1 MQTIATTTL
10 ERRTVF
16 DMLPMPAYI
25 KNVDLVYT
33 HANDA
38 LCTLLGTSV
47 DEIVGRTA
55 ADLNPTDW
63 SWHEDTD
70 RRLLASGGVAS
81 YELNLHPPGREP
93 IRGELFKIRLDDADS
108 VPVGLL
114 GVVIDRTQQFNA
126 EQHLVESQTL
136 HRLVVESISDA
147 VMLLDGAGRF
157 TFVAPNIG
165 AIFGIGVDEAMARGG
180 LAELVSCEGC
190 PLHDLPRDR
199 ESVNVECFAILAD
212 GSRRELLL
220 SAKPIEIG
228 ASRWLVTCR
237 DVTERVEAANRLKSS
252 MIKTVQAL
260 CATVERRDPYVVG
273 HQDRVADLALAI
285 GRRMGLDENRLEG
298 LRLASIVHDIG
309 KVNVPTEILNKPGRL
324 SAPEFA
330 IIKTHP
336 EVGYEILKDIDFPWP
351 VARMVREHHETMDG
365 SGYPLGLTGDQLL
378 LESRILSV
386 ADVLEAV
393 TSHRPYRPGLGL
405 DKGLEVL
412 AEMRGTKLD
421 PAVVDVCLDLIRNRE
436 VTVPGWTSAEPAELL
451 RA

>member
-1 MQTIATTTL
+1 MQTIASSTL
-10 ERRTVF
+10 KRGTIF

-33 HANDA
+33 HANEA

-47 DEIVGRTA
+47 DGIVGRTA

-70 RRLLASGGVAS
+70 RRLLASGGVAN
-81 YELNLHPPGREP
+81 YELNFRPPGREP
-93 IRGELFKIRLDDADS
+93 IRGELFKIRLDDAAS

-126 EQHLVESQTL
+126 EQHLVESRTL

-147 VMLLDGAGRF
+147 VILLDGGGRF

-165 AIFGIGVDEAMARGG
+165 AIFGVEEAMARGS
-180 LAELVSCEGC
+180 LAALVSCDGC
-190 PLHDLPRDR
+190 QLHDLPRDR

-212 GSRRELLL
+212 GIRRELLL
-220 SAKPIEIG
+220 SVKPIEIG

-351 VARMVREHHETMDG
+351 VARMVREHHESMDG
-365 SGYPLGLTGDQLL
+365 SGYPLGLTGDRLL
-378 LESRILSV
+378 LVSRILSV

-421 PAVVDVCLDLIRNRE
+421 PTVVDVCLDLIRSRE
-436 VTVPGWTSAEPAELL
+436 ISVPGWTSAEPAEPL
-451 RA
+451 RAY

>member
-1 MQTIATTTL
+1 
-10 ERRTVF
+10 
-16 DMLPMPAYI
+16 MLA
-25 KNVDLVYT
+25 
-33 HANDA
+33 
-38 LCTLLGTSV
+38 G
-47 DEIVGRTA
+47 
-55 ADLNPTDW
+55 
-63 SWHEDTD
+63 
-70 RRLLASGGVAS
+70 GGVAS
-81 YELNLHPPGREP
+81 FQLDFRPPGREP
-93 IRGELFKIRLDDADS
+93 LRGELFKIRLDDADG

-114 GVVIDRTQQFNA
+114 GVLIDRTLQFNA
-126 EQHLVESQTL
+126 EQGLVESRAL

-147 VMLLDGAGRF
+147 VLLLDGSGRF

-165 AIFGIGVDEAMARGG
+165 AIFGIGVEEAMARGG
-180 LAELVSCEGC
+180 LAALVSCEGC

-199 ESVNVECFAILAD
+199 ETVNLECFTILAD

-237 DVTERVEAANRLKSS
+237 DVTERVEAANRLKAS

-336 EVGYEILKDIDFPWP
+336 EVGYDILKDIDFPWP

-365 SGYPLGLTGDQLL
+365 TGYPLGLTGDQLL

-405 DKGLEVL
+405 GKGLEVL
-412 AEMRGTKLD
+412 AEMRGAKLD
-421 PAVVDVCLDLIRNRE
+421 PQVVDVCLELIRDRE
-436 VTVPGWTSAEPAELL
+436 VTVPGWTSVEPAEAL